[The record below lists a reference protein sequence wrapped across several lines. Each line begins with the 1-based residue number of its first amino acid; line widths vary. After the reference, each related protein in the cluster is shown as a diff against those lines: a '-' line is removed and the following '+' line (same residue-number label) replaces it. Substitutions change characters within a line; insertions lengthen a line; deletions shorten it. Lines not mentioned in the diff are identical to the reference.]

1 VEGDFLENNLT
12 SQSFDFVVGK
22 AFLHHLNIPTEKLF
36 LKETARLLKPDGEA
50 RFFEPAVN
58 NKVLDQIRWL
68 IPVKNRPSKFQF
80 KAFKKWK
87 EEDPHPARTYSSRHF
102 EKAGKD
108 LFEIAETYMVGTIER
123 FNKFITPG
131 NKRNSFKKWALK
143 TEEKLPLFLN
153 RSLSRSQLII
163 YRKPLKF
170 L

>member
-36 LKETARLLKPDGEA
+36 LKETARLLKLDGEA

-68 IPVKNRPSKFQF
+68 IPVKNRPSKLQF

-87 EEDPHPARTYSSRHF
+87 EEDPHPDRTYSSRHF
-102 EKAGKD
+102 EKVGKD
-108 LFEIAETYMVGTIER
+108 FFEIVETYMVGTLER

-131 NKRNSFKKWALK
+131 KKRNSFKKWALK
-143 TEEKLPLFLN
+143 REAKLPLFLN

-163 YRKPLKF
+163 YRKPLRF